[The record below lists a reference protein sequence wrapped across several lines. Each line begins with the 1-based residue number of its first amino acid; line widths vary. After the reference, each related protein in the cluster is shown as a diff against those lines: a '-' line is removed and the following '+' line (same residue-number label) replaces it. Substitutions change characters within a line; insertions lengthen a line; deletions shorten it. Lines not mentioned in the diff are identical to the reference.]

1 MAAPQ
6 RTQMPRNLEAH
17 RAQARGAPAA
27 CGRPRYRLL
36 EKEALGGPYARK
48 YGAMRGY
55 GRGLT
60 TLATAPLLTNATAAL
75 LNPALVSPSS
85 AQSPS
90 QPTSP
95 RENLASQAST
105 TQPPNPTLSYSLL
118 YWMACSLST
127 NACSLPGLCSAVTS
141 T

>member
-1 MAAPQ
+1 
-6 RTQMPRNLEAH
+6 MPRNLEAP
-17 RAQARGAPAA
+17 RAQARGVA

-36 EKEALGGPYARK
+36 EREVLRGPYAQK
-48 YGAMRGY
+48 YRALRGY

-60 TLATAPLLTNATAAL
+60 TLVTAPLLTNATAAL

-105 TQPPNPTLSYSLL
+105 TQLPNPNLSYSLL

-127 NACSLPGLCSAVTS
+127 NACSLPGLCSTVIS
-141 T
+141 P